1 MVYQTDD
8 VHKDLKRRIV
18 EEELSPGVF
27 LVERDI
33 SLEYNVSRTPVR
45 EALRQLVSDGLVVLD
60 RGRGYSVRQLSI
72 EDLLEIFI
80 AREAVEGTLASLATA
95 RLESKLRE
103 RVVLLRTKLEE
114 IDAAVQPSKAVNLG
128 RQLHDYLAEAASNRT
143 LMDFYDKLRNVAAL
157 TRNLSKKSTE
167 VEILSQ
173 QEHLRIINA
182 VLAGDRNDAERA
194 MRLHLRG
201 TCERMVASYLK
212 GSTTSLGFVDHVT
225 MSQER
230 IDR

>member
-1 MVYQTDD
+1 MVYHTDD

-18 EEELSPGVF
+18 EEELSPGDF

-45 EALRQLVSDGLVVLD
+45 EALRQLVADGLVVLD

-95 RLESKLRE
+95 RLDSKLRE
-103 RVVLLRTKLEE
+103 RVVLIRSKLEE

-128 RQLHDYLAEAASNRT
+128 RQLHDHLAEAASNRT

-157 TRNLSKKSTE
+157 TRNLSKKSIE

-173 QEHLRIINA
+173 QEHLKIINA
-182 VLAGDRNDAERA
+182 VLSEDRNEAERA

-212 GSTTSLGFVDHVT
+212 GSTTSLGFVDHV
-225 MSQER
+225 SLSRE
-230 IDR
+230 